1 MASKRIFEL
10 IRREEVVLFA
20 GAGMS
25 RYAGFPSGAELA
37 DILHKNLSDDIKC
50 DIEHTW
56 NLPKLCEDI
65 FLLKGNKS
73 YLIETLK
80 QEFKKK
86 PKTTETHKLLAGIPH
101 FRTIITTNYDNLIEL
116 ENDRIE
122 IIRTSVDYA
131 SAKKDEQ
138 MLFKIHSDFNDIENI
153 ILTSSDYLNYFTQQS
168 ESTVF
173 WNAVK
178 DRLASNHILFI
189 GYSLDDLNVQDMI
202 KKIILQLGDY
212 KKEMYFVAPSLDR
225 VKQAFLQKHNIKHIQ
240 STGEDLIKEIDEDI
254 RQNFFPDLAKGI
266 GKADTAL
273 DFANTRH
280 LGIELKKGETG
291 IDIGNVKSLDE
302 NSSYHIDLKL
312 KLKGEKKDQFFKFI
326 NNKTF
331 DEINLEGEVLQELN
345 FMMKDLRIRN
355 QESISRMTLQKRPAF
370 NCKINILFEDDF
382 EVDDYPFILTVIGP
396 EENENHLKIV
406 VNGFTLIIRLN
417 YDPINDHNRFNM
429 EVIPHDEIKTAN
441 LGLEFYKILSRITS
455 NLKFKIF
462 REGKLFFDSEQFPL
476 PFTKDAFEADTFL
489 DYFINLKKIEKY
501 FNTKFLNINL
511 QNANKEGVNL
521 LLAKAENK
529 ALEYVFTGLRVS
541 ALDVK
546 ELEVLKS
553 IGKSEQALFIG
564 DRKET
569 KVKLHGEE
577 FDLGYIQD
585 IIEEPIILNPEV
597 FENYN
602 NEDILVGSKT
612 NKIRRMFSK
621 DRLNP
626 F

>member
-10 IRREEVVLFA
+10 IRKEEVVLFA

-25 RYAGFPSGAELA
+25 RYAGFPSGGELA
-37 DILHKNLSDDIKC
+37 DILHKNLSDDIKG
-50 DIEHTW
+50 DVEHTW

-65 FLLKGNKS
+65 FLLQGNKS
-73 YLIETLK
+73 YLIDTLK

-101 FRTIITTNYDNLIEL
+101 FRTIITTNYDTLIEL

-122 IIRTSVDYA
+122 VIRTSIDYA

-138 MLFKIHSDFNDIENI
+138 MLFKIHSDFSDIENI

-202 KKIILQLGDY
+202 KKIISQLGDY

-254 RQNFFPDLAKGI
+254 RQNFLPDLAKGI

-273 DFANTRH
+273 SFANARH

-302 NSSYHIDLKL
+302 NSAYHIDLKL
-312 KLKGEKKDQFFKFI
+312 KLEGDKKDQFFKFI

-331 DEINLEGEVLQELN
+331 DEINLEGEVLQELS

-355 QESISRMTLQKRPAF
+355 EESISRMTLQKRPAF
-370 NCKINILFEDDF
+370 NCKINIAFEDDF
-382 EVDDYPFILTVIGP
+382 EVDDYPFTLSAISP
-396 EENENHLKIV
+396 EVNESHLKIV
-406 VNGFTLIIRLN
+406 ANGFTLLIKLKF
-417 YDPINDHNRFNM
+417 DPINDQNRFNM
-429 EVIPHDEIKTAN
+429 EVIPPDNIKSTN
-441 LGLEFYKILSRITS
+441 IGLDFYKILSRITS

-462 REGKLFFDSEQFPL
+462 REGKLFFASEQFPL
-476 PFTKDAFEADTFL
+476 PFTKDAFEADAFL
-489 DYFINLKKIEKY
+489 DYFSNLKKIEKF
-501 FNTKFLNINL
+501 FNKKFLDINL

-521 LLAKAENK
+521 LLAKADNK
-529 ALEYVFTGLRVS
+529 ALMYDFKGVRVT
-541 ALDVK
+541 AIDAN
-546 ELEVLKS
+546 ELEVLKC
-553 IGKSEQALFIG
+553 IGNSEQALVFA
-564 DRKET
+564 DKKET
-569 KVKLHGEE
+569 AVKLHGEE
-577 FDLGYIQD
+577 FDLEFIQD
-585 IIEEPIILNPEV
+585 IIEEPVILNPEV

-602 NEDILVGSKT
+602 NEDIIIGSKT
-612 NKIRRMFSK
+612 NKIIRRFSK
-621 DRLNP
+621 DRLDP
-626 F
+626 S

>member
-1 MASKRIFEL
+1 MANKRIFEL

-138 MLFKIHSDFNDIENI
+138 MLFKIHSDFSDIENI

-273 DFANTRH
+273 DFANARH

-312 KLKGEKKDQFFKFI
+312 KLKGEKKDHFFKFI

-331 DEINLEGEVLQELN
+331 DEINLEGEALQELN

-382 EVDDYPFILTVIGP
+382 EVDDYPFILTVIRP

-406 VNGFTLIIRLN
+406 ANGFTLIIRLN
-417 YDPINDHNRFNM
+417 FDPINDQNRFNM
-429 EVIPHDEIKTAN
+429 EVIPPDEIKTAN

-476 PFTKDAFEADTFL
+476 PFRKDAFEADAFL
-489 DYFINLKKIEKY
+489 NYFTNLKKIEKY
-501 FNTKFLNINL
+501 FNSKFSNINL

-529 ALEYVFTGLRVS
+529 ALEYEFTGLRVS
-541 ALDVK
+541 ALDVI

-553 IGKSEQALFIG
+553 IGQSEQALFIG

-577 FDLGYIQD
+577 FDLGYMQD

-602 NEDILVGSKT
+602 NEDIVVGSKT

-626 F
+626 I

>member
-25 RYAGFPSGAELA
+25 RYAGYPSGAELA
-37 DILHKNLSDDIKC
+37 DILHRNLSDDIKC

-65 FLLKGNKS
+65 LLLKGNKS

-138 MLFKIHSDFNDIENI
+138 MLFKIHSDFTDIENI

-189 GYSLDDLNVQDMI
+189 GYSLDDLNVQDML

-254 RQNFFPDLAKGI
+254 RQNFLPDLAKGI

-273 DFANTRH
+273 NFANARN

-302 NSSYHIDLKL
+302 NSAYHIDLKL
-312 KLKGEKKDQFFKFI
+312 KLEGEKKDQFFNFI

-370 NCKINILFEDDF
+370 NCNINIVFEDDF
-382 EVDDYPFILTVIGP
+382 EVDDCPFTLSVIRP
-396 EENENHLKIV
+396 EENESHLKIV
-406 VNGFTLIIRLN
+406 INGFCLIIKLN
-417 YDPINDHNRFNM
+417 FDPINDQNRFNM
-429 EVIPHDEIKTAN
+429 EVFPPDDIKSTN
-441 LGLEFYKILSRITS
+441 IGLEFYKILSRVTS

-462 REGKLFFDSEQFPL
+462 REGKLFFASENFPL
-476 PFTKDAFEADTFL
+476 PFTKDAFAADSFL
-489 DYFINLKKIEKY
+489 NYFTDLKKIEKY

-511 QNANKEGVNL
+511 QNANKEGVKL

-529 ALEYVFTGLRVS
+529 GLEYEFKGVRVS
-541 ALDVK
+541 ALDAN

-553 IGKSEQALFIG
+553 IGNNKHALVMG
-564 DRKET
+564 DKKET
-569 KVKLHGEE
+569 SVELHGEE

-585 IIEEPIILNPEV
+585 LIESPIILNPEV
-597 FENYN
+597 FENFN

-612 NKIRRMFSK
+612 NKIIRVFSK
-621 DRLNP
+621 DRLKQ